1 MLSSLASRWTAS
13 GLRVAGLVEITH
25 HGVRKANGGSTLR
38 SVHSNEHF
46 ELYQDLGPLSTAC
59 CLNPTG
65 VANACQA
72 ILSRL
77 EACDIVVL
85 SKFGK
90 LEAERGGLFQAFV
103 VAAMQGKPVLTSVA
117 PTFQSA
123 YLSFVGSLGAIVSP
137 DETYLNAWAE
147 NILHA

>member
-1 MLSSLASRWTAS
+1 MLASLTSQWTAD
-13 GLRVAGLVEITH
+13 GLRVAGLVEVTH
-25 HGVRKANGGSTLR
+25 QGVRKANGGATLR
-38 SVHSNEHF
+38 SVHSDEHF

-72 ILSRL
+72 ILSQL
-77 EACDIVVL
+77 DTCDIAVL

-117 PTFQSA
+117 PPFQSA
-123 YLSFVGSLGAIVSP
+123 YLSFVGPLGAIVPP
-137 DETYLNAWAE
+137 DEAYLSAWAQ
-147 NILHA
+147 NTRHA